1 MPGKKRKNKRKRK
14 EKIKNEKDILSDVG
28 MSVRMGRVEA
38 LACGRADGRAEV
50 DNCKEKKKAR
60 KGKQKGKLTGLGMWT
75 CYRWACVRLQADV
88 DGCKQTNK
96 KGGNKKGMEWTYRR
110 WWA

>member
-1 MPGKKRKNKRKRK
+1 
-14 EKIKNEKDILSDVG
+14 
-28 MSVRMGRVEA
+28 MGV
-38 LACGRADGRAEV
+38 LACGRVEV
-50 DNCKEKKKAR
+50 DNCKEKKKER
-60 KGKQKGKLTGLGMWT
+60 KGKKKGKLTGLGVWT
-75 CYRWACVRLQADV
+75 CYGWACVRLRADV